1 MWTIVLPTAVAVS
14 KKKSFIL
21 NLNVY
26 RNAHFRVLDKAKK
39 EFERVVKPLLKHL
52 PKLEQCSLVYTYY
65 HGKGTIPDTNNV
77 CSVADKFFCD
87 TLVSAGVLPDDGPR
101 YVRVTT
107 FIPGGRDRDDPRIE
121 VTIRS
126 PTHGRN
132 QDMKET
138 TNITIEPQDVQQAL
152 KDYLV
157 KHRPHLKGVDTLV
170 FKNNDDG
177 SYEVRV
183 ESSSSAAP
191 EPQARPAKET
201 KPGKGQ
207 VSLPAVS
214 LTEPPK
220 PASQPLVFGETTG
233 AVVAAA
239 EAQAK
244 AQQPTPS
251 AGPALFARSEEPVI
265 TADSPPPPPPGKG
278 LFADLTPVTN
288 KP

>member
-14 KKKSFIL
+14 KKKSFTI

-26 RNAHFRVLDKAKK
+26 RNAHFQVLDKAKK
-39 EFERVVKPLLKHL
+39 EFKRVVKPLLKSV
-52 PKLEQCSLVYTYY
+52 PRLEQCSLEYTYY
-65 HGKGTIPDTNNV
+65 HGKGKESDTNNV
-77 CSVADKFFCD
+77 CAVADKFFCD
-87 TLVSAGVLPDDGPR
+87 TLVSAGVLLDDGPK

-107 FIPGGRDRDDPRIE
+107 FLPGGRDRDDPRIE

-126 PTHGRN
+126 LTHGRN

-170 FKNNDDG
+170 FKTNDDG

-191 EPQARPAKET
+191 SDAPARATKET
-201 KPGKGQ
+201 KGKGQ
-207 VSLPAVS
+207 VSLPAVT
-214 LTEPPK
+214 LTSQEPPK
-220 PASQPLVFGETTG
+220 SVFAGSEELPRGATVLPYPPPPAS
-233 AVVAAA
+233 
-239 EAQAK
+239 
-244 AQQPTPS
+244 
-251 AGPALFARSEEPVI
+251 PAPVLFARSEEPAI

-278 LFADLTPVTN
+278 LFADLTPVSN